1 MVKIRILMEKVSG
14 LSVFRYCTLI
24 LIIIF
29 SCALVSAQEKSEGNE
44 ATIMRHADFSFDHQT
59 FNFGTFDKSTVQTHE
74 FKLVNTGNAPLVIK
88 HVATGCGCTKV
99 EYPREP
105 IAPQKEV
112 VLKVTFDGSKLISG
126 HFRKSLTVYT
136 NAPRNYTRLFIRGET
151 K

>member
-1 MVKIRILMEKVSG
+1 MTHTYCCLEKIIYLLLISFLFTNSVCAQSESSTSQTVKQS
-14 LSVFRYCTLI
+14 
-24 LIIIF
+24 
-29 SCALVSAQEKSEGNE
+29 
-44 ATIMRHADFSFDHQT
+44 DFAFDHQT
-59 FNFGTFDKSTVQTHE
+59 FNFGTFDKGIVQTHE

-126 HFRKSLTVYT
+126 HFRKSVTVYT